1 MSRGRNDSHGVRFES
16 ALVVVR
22 SSPWRRVPLLK
33 RKQSGTPI
41 EAPAQR
47 EPAKVINL
55 MDALRRNV
63 EAQKPSQRR
72 QAPRGAAARSRRP
85 ASRRA
90 GGRARKAG

>member
-1 MSRGRNDSHGVRFES
+1 MSRGRNDSHVVRFES
-16 ALVVVR
+16 GDFKD
-22 SSPWRRVPLLK
+22 LLK

-47 EPAKVINL
+47 EPAKVIL

-85 ASRRA
+85 TSRRA